1 MRGLIKKYRFTCW
14 PLLLLLAAGCTKIG
28 GPRTVILAHNM
39 TTAHPVHRGIEV
51 FAEEVAA
58 LSDGALRVRIYPN
71 AQLGSEREV
80 LELLQIG
87 SVAMTKVSAASM
99 ANFAPVYQVLGI
111 PYLFRDTDHLF
122 EVLEGPIGEELLDA
136 GSDYWL
142 KGLAFYDAGNRSFY
156 TKERPV
162 RTPADLEGMK
172 IRVMSHQPSIDMVNA
187 LGGSAT
193 PLSFGELYTALQQG
207 VVDGAENNPPSFVT
221 SRHFEVCKYY
231 TLDEHSCMP
240 DVLLIGTK
248 FWATLSG
255 DEQDILREAARRSAA
270 AERVFWAETV
280 TANMAAL
287 AAAGVEIIEPDKA
300 AFAAAAAPVL
310 ESFRRDPLLAPLIT
324 RIENSAD

>member
-1 MRGLIKKYRFTCW
+1 MR
-14 PLLLLLAAGCTKIG
+14 PLLLCALLWFGCTDLADQ
-28 GPRTVILAHNM
+28 RTVVLAHNM
-39 TTAHPVHRGIEV
+39 NTAHPVHRGIEV
-51 FAEEVAA
+51 FAEEVAR
-58 LSDGALRVRIYPN
+58 LSEGRIRVRIYPN

-87 SVAMTKVSAASM
+87 SVAMTKVSAASL

-122 EVLEGPIGEELLDA
+122 EVLEGPVGEELLAA
-136 GSDYWL
+136 GSTYWL
-142 KGLAFYDAGNRSFY
+142 RGLAFYDAGNRSFY

-162 RTPADLEGMK
+162 RSPADLAGLK
-172 IRVMSHQPSIDMVNA
+172 VRVMSHQPSIDLVNA
-187 LGGSAT
+187 LGGNAT

-240 DVLLIGTK
+240 DVLLVGTR
-248 FWATLSG
+248 FWDGLLPT
-255 DEQDILREAARRSAA
+255 EQDVLREAARRSVVAQ
-270 AERVFWAETV
+270 RRFWAETV
-280 TANMAAL
+280 ADNFRTL
-287 AAAGVEIIEPDKA
+287 EAAGVTVIRPDKA

-310 ESFRRDPLLAPLIT
+310 AAFRRDSSLAPLIQ
-324 RIENSAD
+324 RIQATSQ